1 MMNIKF
7 DDIDNSYKSA
17 GIMITTNNF
26 NGDNKVK
33 LNNNTGNKEGIPRK
47 KKNQHNINQ
56 IIKSRITIH
65 LMNFLNRPNSEKM
78 DIFKMSDKSEKEG

>member
-47 KKNQHNINQ
+47 KKSTQYQSNNK
-56 IIKSRITIH
+56 IKNHHS
-65 LMNFLNRPNSEKM
+65 LNEFS
-78 DIFKMSDKSEKEG
+78 